1 MKEYSMVGKSVP
13 RIEGR
18 EKVTGR
24 AKYCTD
30 VVLPRMLYAKVLRS
44 KYPHARILS
53 IDTNEAERLPGVEAV
68 ITAEDTTKQRIE
80 AIVRGIPD
88 FEPLAVDKVRYIGQE
103 VAAVAAEDELIAE
116 EALKL
121 IKVEYEE
128 LPAVFDPEEA
138 MKPGAPQ
145 IHDVERNIVGEFATE
160 FGDVERGFKEAD
172 YILEDRFSTQYFHMC
187 HLEPT
192 VCMASFDS
200 SGKLTFYDNHGD
212 PFREL
217 RLAAKALGIPA
228 SKAKTIQKFMPGNG
242 GSWQGDLSPYL
253 ITALLAKKSGRPVR
267 LVYTREEEL
276 IATRPRMPLITYVKT
291 GVKKDGT
298 FTARHFRVVSTAGA
312 NAGYAPIM
320 TPTGLVDTAG
330 LYRCPNVR
338 LEGTCVY
345 TNTMPTGPAR
355 AFGIQQPQFAQ
366 ESHLDRVTAEL
377 GMDPIELRLKNAIR
391 TGDVSVC
398 GQQVRS
404 CGLQECIEKVAEY
417 SGWKQKRA
425 NKQPNRGI
433 GMACIM
439 DHCDNR
445 ESDFGGSIAYVKILE
460 DGRVRIISGEFEWGQ
475 GAHTVLCQVV
485 AEELGIPI
493 EIIEFSE
500 LDTDDVPYTLGPYG
514 GGRMM
519 TTAVPAMAMAAAE
532 AKKELLATAAQL
544 LGVRFIP
551 DLEIKD
557 QRVVVR
563 GTPGKGV
570 SIADV
575 AYYARYAG
583 KELIGKGVYDPGKP
597 ILDLKTLY
605 SDYSSGY
612 IFYAQVAEVEVNP
625 ETGQVKVLNIANAV
639 DIGKALNPMF
649 IVGQSEG
656 GVSQDLGMAL
666 MEGIMYDQGIVMN
679 PNFMDY
685 KVLTAMDMPPVKTF
699 LIESNEVE
707 GIYGA
712 KGCAHT
718 GIATA
723 PAIANAI
730 YNAVGVRIKDLP
742 ITPMKILEALEEK

>member
-1 MKEYSMVGKSVP
+1 MKEFSVIGKSVP
-13 RIEGR
+13 RIEAP

-30 VVLPRMLYAKVLRS
+30 VVLP
-44 KYPHARILS
+44 
-53 IDTNEAERLPGVEAV
+53 EAERLPGIEAV
-68 ITAEDTTKQRIE
+68 ITAEDTPKQKIE
-80 AIVRGIPD
+80 VIVRGIPD
-88 FEPLAVDKVRYIGQE
+88 FEPLAVDKVRYTGQE
-103 VAAVAAEDELIAE
+103 VAAVAAEDELTAE
-116 EALKL
+116 KALRL

-160 FGDVERGFKEAD
+160 FGDVEAGFKEAD
-172 YILEDRFSTQYFHMC
+172 YIFEDRFSTQYFHMC

-192 VCMASFDS
+192 VCIATYDS
-200 SGKLTFYDNHGD
+200 SGKLIFYDNHAD
-212 PFREL
+212 PFRQL
-217 RLAAKALGIPA
+217 RLSAKALGIPA

-242 GSWQGDLSPYL
+242 GSWQGDLSPYV
-253 ITALLAKKSGRPVR
+253 ITALLARKSGKPVR

-276 IATRPRMPLITYVKT
+276 IATRPRLPVITHIRT

-298 FTARHFRVVSTAGA
+298 FTARHFKVVSTAGA
-312 NAGYAPIM
+312 FAGYAPIM

-330 LYRCPNVR
+330 LYKCPNVR
-338 LEGTCVY
+338 LEGKCVY

-366 ESHLDRVTAEL
+366 ESHLDRVAAEL
-377 GMDPIELRLKNAIR
+377 EMDPIELRLKNAIK
-391 TGDVSVC
+391 TGDISVC
-398 GQQVRS
+398 GQDIRS
-404 CGLQECIEKVAEY
+404 CGLQECIEKVAEF
-417 SGWKQKRA
+417 SGWEQKRA
-425 NKQPNRGI
+425 KKQPNRGI

-475 GAHTVLCQVV
+475 GAHTVLCQVA
-485 AEELGIPI
+485 AEVLGVPVD
-493 EIIEFSE
+493 IIEFSE
-500 LDTDDVPYTLGPYG
+500 LDTDAVPYTLGPYG

-519 TTAVPAMAMAAAE
+519 TTGVPAVALASEE
-532 AKKELLATAAQL
+532 AKKQLLSTAAQL

-551 DLEIKD
+551 DLEIKN
-557 QRVVVR
+557 QQVVVR
-563 GTPGKGV
+563 GTSKSV

-583 KELIGKGVYDPGKP
+583 KEIIGKAVYDPGKP
-597 ILDLKTLY
+597 MLDLKTLH

-612 IFYAQVAEVEVNP
+612 IFYAQVAEVEVDP

-639 DIGKALNPMF
+639 DIGKAFNPTF
-649 IVGQSEG
+649 ITGQSEG

-679 PNFMDY
+679 PNFTDY
-685 KVLTAMDMPPVKTF
+685 RVLTAMDMPPVKTF
-699 LIESNEVE
+699 LVESNEAE
-707 GIYGA
+707 GIYGG
-712 KGCAHT
+712 KGCGHT

-742 ITPMKILEALEEK
+742 ITPMKILKALEEKQG